1 MPFIRLLFVICLTVV
16 SSLGPLRA
24 AEVETSYDQHV
35 LLIGEQSALG
45 HRLVRSICFAQ
56 AGIDVARN
64 RRVIEQTRTKIS
76 TALLALTEGTDT
88 ISPITNGNIRTQIGS
103 VAMVWKG
110 LDKKAVAFLSGTGLT
125 DEEVLKLTFKS
136 QSLEKLWRNVS
147 QSLELQTSVNQ
158 APEKLARTRII
169 TTATNQSQLLQ
180 EAGKEACLI
189 HLAHASQTGQT
200 ETAQVESLK
209 GILATFD
216 QNIFDLTFVR
226 PAQSP
231 IAQPDVLEQAA
242 FNTWQDWVG
251 LETLFQGII
260 EDPNSQDMINLLP
273 DMSFGI
279 EFLDTKLHENIAIFM
294 SL

>member
-1 MPFIRLLFVICLTVV
+1 MPFIRLLFAICLTVV
-16 SSLGPLRA
+16 ASIGPLHA

-64 RRVIEQTRTKIS
+64 RRVIEQTRTEIS
-76 TALLALTEGTDT
+76 LALVALTEGNDA

-103 VAMVWKG
+103 VEMVWKG
-110 LDKKAVAFLSGTGLT
+110 LDKKVAAFLSDTGLT

-158 APEKLARTRII
+158 APEKLVRTRII
-169 TTATNQSQLLQ
+169 ATATNQSRLLQ
-180 EAGKEACLI
+180 EAGKEACLL
-189 HLAHASQTGQT
+189 HLAHGAQAGA
-200 ETAQVESLK
+200 AQVEKLK
-209 GILATFD
+209 DILATFD

-251 LETLFQGII
+251 LETLFEGVI
-260 EDPNSQDMINLLP
+260 ENPNGQDMIDLLP